1 VAILCDILKYNL
13 NGVVLTYNFNFGL
26 YEQINLESSVGAVL
40 LIALCIIY
48 LVITFTYHLFTAL
61 AEYQP

>member
-26 YEQINLESSVGAVL
+26 YELINLESSVGAVL

>member
-13 NGVVLTYNFNFGL
+13 NGVVLTYNFNFGM
-26 YEQINLESSVGAVL
+26 YELINLESSVGAVL

>member
-1 VAILCDILKYNL
+1 VAILCDILKYNI
-13 NGVVLTYNFNFGL
+13 NEVVLTYNFNFGL